1 MAHLTD
7 GFAPGMRVF
16 TPTLSNESALLSQEL
31 RDDPERA
38 RGVDFCGIQ
47 FPGIDTFDYLALH
60 PEARQTTCFM
70 GPSVRTA
77 MDQGRASLLPLDYQG
92 MVRVLQVPPGVDV
105 AVAQLSAPDAGGW
118 CSPGMACDFLPLVWR
133 QARRRVAHINPL
145 LPRLPSSFRVHVSE
159 LDIRAE
165 SECPLLDFHDPQA
178 GDTERRVGAHV
189 ANLVRDGDTLQFGIG
204 SVPLAL
210 AGALTAHRRLRFHGG
225 LVSSALQTLWEAGAM
240 DVDARITTGVVLG
253 DARFRD
259 FVARLPQLWLAPV
272 TETHHLPTLA
282 AIPRLVA
289 INSAVE
295 VDLFGQVNAER
306 ANGLLQAGAGGLPAF
321 AQGALASEGGRL
333 LICLA
338 STARKGSVSRIVP
351 ALGTGAV
358 CTLPRYM
365 ADTVVTEHGAAQ
377 LRGLDLE
384 QRAQALIAI
393 AAPEH
398 RDALGNAWAA
408 LRSTL

>member
-1 MAHLTD
+1 MALLTD

-16 TPTLSNESALLSQEL
+16 TPTLSNESALLSQQL
-31 RDDPERA
+31 RDDPGRA

-47 FPGIDTFDYLALH
+47 FPGIDTFDYLSLH
-60 PEARQTTCFM
+60 PDARQTTCFM
-70 GPSVRTA
+70 GPSVRAA
-77 MDQGRASLLPLDYQG
+77 MAQGRARLLPHDYQG
-92 MVRVLQVPPGVDV
+92 MARALQSPPGVDV

-118 CSPGMACDFLPLVWR
+118 CSPGMSCDFLPLVWR
-133 QARRRVAHINPL
+133 QARRRVAHINPQM
-145 LPRLPSSFRVHVSE
+145 PRLPSSFRVHVSE
-159 LDIRAE
+159 LDARAE
-165 SECPLLDFHDPQA
+165 SEQPLLNFRDPQA
-178 GDTERRVGAHV
+178 GETEQRIGAHV

-225 LVSSALQTLWEAGAM
+225 LVSSALQTLWDAGAL
-240 DVDARITTGVVLG
+240 DPDARVTTGVVLG
-253 DARFRD
+253 GAPFRD

-282 AIPRLVA
+282 AIERLVA

-306 ANGLLQAGAGGLPAF
+306 ASGALQAGAGGLPAF
-321 AQGALASEGGRL
+321 AQGALASAGGKL

-338 STARKGSVSRIVP
+338 ATARKGSVSRIVP
-351 ALGTGAV
+351 VLGAGSV

-365 ADTVVTEHGAAQ
+365 ADTVVTEHGAAEI
-377 LRGLDLE
+377 RGLDLE
-384 QRAQALIAI
+384 QRAQALITI

-398 RDALGNAWAA
+398 RSDLGNAWAA
-408 LRSTL
+408 MRSTI